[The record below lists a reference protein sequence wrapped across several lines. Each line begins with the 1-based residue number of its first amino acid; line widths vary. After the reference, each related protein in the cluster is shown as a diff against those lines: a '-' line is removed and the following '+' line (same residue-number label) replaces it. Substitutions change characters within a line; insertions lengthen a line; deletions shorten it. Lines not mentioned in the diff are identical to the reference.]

1 VGRVVLVSSVAAFT
15 GGIVGPH
22 YTASKAALIGL
33 ARSLAGPLA
42 LYGVTVNAVAPALIK
57 RGETLPGD
65 EESRE
70 QLAARVPVG
79 SDAPRRS
86 RRSYTRSSRTRLS
99 RLKRSPWTAGCTPAN
114 RFNTLS
120 RKPAA
125 RPGRR
130 SQAQNYFGR
139 GVVSSCR

>member
-1 VGRVVLVSSVAAFT
+1 MGVNLRPAFLLAKRLAPGMRERGWGRVVLVLSVAAFT

-57 RGETLPGD
+57 RGETLSGD

-79 SDAPRRS
+79 RLGRPEEVAEIVRALVTNPFVTAQTVSVDGGMHS
-86 RRSYTRSSRTRLS
+86 R
-99 RLKRSPWTAGCTPAN
+99 
-114 RFNTLS
+114 
-120 RKPAA
+120 
-125 RPGRR
+125 
-130 SQAQNYFGR
+130 
-139 GVVSSCR
+139 

>member
-1 VGRVVLVSSVAAFT
+1 MARLPAREEASTRDAGARVGEGGARLVGRCLYRRDCRPPLH
-15 GGIVGPH
+15 GLEG
-22 YTASKAALIGL
+22 ALIGL

-79 SDAPRRS
+79 
-86 RRSYTRSSRTRLS
+86 RLG
-99 RLKRSPWTAGCTPAN
+99 RPEEVAEIVHALVTNPFVTAQT
-114 RFNTLS
+114 
-120 RKPAA
+120 
-125 RPGRR
+125 
-130 SQAQNYFGR
+130 
-139 GVVSSCR
+139 VSVDGGMHPH

>member
-1 VGRVVLVSSVAAFT
+1 MGVNLWPAFLLAKRLAPGMRERGWGRVVLVSSIAVFT
-15 GGIVGPH
+15 GRIVGPH

-79 SDAPRRS
+79 RLGRPEEVAEIVRALVTNPFVTAQTVSVDGGMHPR
-86 RRSYTRSSRTRLS
+86 
-99 RLKRSPWTAGCTPAN
+99 
-114 RFNTLS
+114 
-120 RKPAA
+120 
-125 RPGRR
+125 
-130 SQAQNYFGR
+130 
-139 GVVSSCR
+139 